1 MSVSDGSEGSTGPVE
16 PAGSGEKEQQQ
27 EDQLSAKALVA
38 TGIRIG
44 TTVRTKFMEPF
55 IARMRPDGLYIL
67 DMNKI
72 LYRVD
77 VAGHFLAR
85 VEPGKLLVYSSRE
98 FAKTPIEKF
107 CELVGSR
114 AVTGRFMPGMLT
126 NPQLPY
132 YVEADAVMVVDPLLD
147 SQAVVEASSMGIPVV
162 ALCDTDCVPSDVDLI
177 VPANNRGRK
186 ALAAVFW
193 LLARSVLIHSGALA
207 PEQQMKYAIEDFET
221 KLEEQAVEG

>member
-1 MSVSDGSEGSTGPVE
+1 MSEGPE
-16 PAGSGEKEQQQ
+16 DKEQPQQQ
-27 EDQLSAKALVA
+27 EDQLSAKTLVA

-44 TTVRTKFMEPF
+44 TTVRTKFMEQF

-72 LYRVD
+72 LYRID

-85 VEPGKLLVYSSRE
+85 IEPGKLLVYSSRE
-98 FAKTPIEKF
+98 FAKTPIERF
-107 CELVGSR
+107 SELVGCR

-132 YVEADAVMVVDPLLD
+132 YVEADAVLVVDPLLD
-147 SQAVVEASSMGIPVV
+147 SQAVVEASRMGIPVV

-177 VPANNRGRK
+177 IPANNRGRK

-193 LLARSVLIHSGALA
+193 LLARSTLIHSGALS
-207 PEQQMKYAIEDFET
+207 PEQPMKYAIEDFET

>member
-1 MSVSDGSEGSTGPVE
+1 MSEGPE
-16 PAGSGEKEQQQ
+16 EKEPQQ
-27 EDQLSAKALVA
+27 EDQMSTKALVA

-44 TTVRTKFMEPF
+44 TTVRTKFMEQF

-72 LYRVD
+72 LYRID
-77 VAGHFLAR
+77 VAGRFLAR
-85 VEPGKLLVYSSRE
+85 IEPGKLLVYSSRE
-98 FAKTPIEKF
+98 FARTPIEKF
-107 CELVGSR
+107 CELVGCR

-132 YVEADAVMVVDPLLD
+132 YLEAEAVLVVDPLLD
-147 SQAVVEASSMGIPVV
+147 SQAVAEASRMGIPVV

-177 VPANNRGRK
+177 IPANNRGRK

-193 LLARSVLIHSGALA
+193 LLARSTLIHSGALS
-207 PEQQMKYAIEDFET
+207 PEQPMKYSIEDFET
-221 KLEEQAVEG
+221 RLEEQPVEG

>member
-1 MSVSDGSEGSTGPVE
+1 MSEGPE
-16 PAGSGEKEQQQ
+16 EKEPQQ

-77 VAGHFLAR
+77 VAGQFIAR
-85 VEPGKLLVYSSRE
+85 LEPAKLLVYSSRE
-98 FAKTPIEKF
+98 FARVPIEKF
-107 CELVGSR
+107 CELVGCR

-132 YVEADAVMVVDPLLD
+132 YMEASAVLVVDPLLD
-147 SQAVVEASSMGIPVV
+147 SQAVTEASKMGIPVI
-162 ALCDTDCVPSDVDLI
+162 ALCDTDCVPRGVDLI
-177 VPANNRGRK
+177 IPANNRGRK

-193 LLARSVLIHSGALA
+193 LLARSTLIHMGALS
-207 PEQQMKYAIEDFET
+207 PDQPMKYAIEDFET